1 MTDITPT
8 TKRRFRT
15 FKTDFPAGADA
26 AAGQAGAKKLQDE
39 KVVEFSSVTNER
51 SEKLFVSERLKL
63 FILTGQPD
71 NGTYSGLAIKPFH
84 QLGKD
89 ELAALKAKA
98 EPHGDN
104 SKITIE
110 KRSNELFFTDDM
122 TGKTARVPFHHLNAD
137 VREKLSD
144 PFKRIAF
151 HDAAKIA
158 LRRKLAVGV
167 LGLAGLGG
175 GLGTAYNAG
184 VFEPLSEPL
193 SDITTRV
200 FAPEAKPVAAP
211 PVELTG
217 VREKN
222 ALKFEENPAN
232 VEYLGKQ
239 MDSFPPAES
248 KFLYTVMVGEAQR
261 AAGRLAQKDGAE
273 VLKHTGALAVIIAVR
288 NGDLDM
294 IRVLHGAGQSVNQAY
309 HPTTYAP
316 EDVWVPLVDAVE
328 RGLPKTV
335 ELLIALGADTEQR
348 DNPRRPTPYMLAAYS
363 PLVETAAAIEVMDKL
378 QKGGAKVQAISPYG
392 EDALMHA
399 VTGSFGEAQKFE
411 KALSVLPDARAAMN
425 HVYRTHKGGLT
436 VLMAE
441 IDRLSYKGDANNAI
455 VKSMLDHGAD
465 VKVKNADG
473 WTALHMAAELDQL
486 ETVKLLVKQG
496 ANIHARTNDGQT
508 ALDIAKKSDFE
519 PAATIRYLQ
528 SLMAAKPKAPVPA
541 V

>member
-1 MTDITPT
+1 M
-8 TKRRFRT
+8 
-15 FKTDFPAGADA
+15 
-26 AAGQAGAKKLQDE
+26 QDE
-39 KVVEFSSVTNER
+39 TINGTVVEFSSVTNER

-98 EPHGDN
+98 EPHGEN
-104 SKITIE
+104 SKISID
-110 KRSNELFFTDDM
+110 KRSNELVFTDDM

-144 PFKRIAF
+144 PFKRIAS

-158 LRRKLAVGV
+158 LRRKIAAGV

-175 GLGTAYNAG
+175 GLGAAYNYNADA
-184 VFEPLSEPL
+184 FEPLS
-193 SDITTRV
+193 DVATRV
-200 FAPEAKPVAAP
+200 FAPEAKPAVA
-211 PVELTG
+211 PVVALTG

-222 ALKFEENPAN
+222 ALKFDETPAN

-239 MDSFPPAES
+239 MDSFPHAES
-248 KFLYTVMVGEAQR
+248 QFLYTVMVGEAQQ
-261 AAGRLAQKDGAE
+261 AADRLVQKDGAE
-273 VLKHTGALAVIIAVR
+273 VLKRAGSLAMIIAVR

-294 IRVLHGAGQSVNQAY
+294 IKVLHGAGQSVNQSY

-363 PLVETAAAIEVMDKL
+363 PLVETSAAIEVMDKL
-378 QKGGAKVQAISPYG
+378 QKGEAKLQAISPYG
-392 EDALMHA
+392 EDALMHTI
-399 VTGSFGEAQKFE
+399 TGSFGDALKFE
-411 KALSVLPDARAAMN
+411 KALSVLPDARAAVN

-436 VLMAE
+436 VLMSE

-465 VKVKNADG
+465 VKVKNAEG

-486 ETVKLLVKQG
+486 ETVKMLVKQG

-508 ALDIAKKSDFE
+508 ALDVAKKSDLE

-541 V
+541 G